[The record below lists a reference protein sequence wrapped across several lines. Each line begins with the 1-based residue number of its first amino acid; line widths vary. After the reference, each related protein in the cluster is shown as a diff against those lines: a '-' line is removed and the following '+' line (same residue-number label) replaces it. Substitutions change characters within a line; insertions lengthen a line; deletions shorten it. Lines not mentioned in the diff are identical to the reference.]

1 MSKGTFG
8 TGFTKKTCFS
18 LFEEDWNRIGH
29 FGVILWETQHE
40 QIDNLPGG
48 WTSPSKIS
56 FEVISIDIVPGP
68 SISGAKWLLKGFN
81 SPSLRVPFGRCWNM
95 SFCFLHFLP
104 PLKIRWD
111 VSRHMRRSRWLR
123 DDFPQLRLG
132 VGEMMWWEASV
143 TYFKVLPPDWWIFF
157 HETEIGL
164 VAISPNCHVF
174 LKFGGCGCCL
184 DIQWGFGR
192 SWGECMANSV
202 VDCFVSLQFAEVFSR
217 L

>member
-132 VGEMMWWEASV
+132 WVKWCDG
-143 TYFKVLPPDWWIFF
+143 KLPWHISKCFLRIGGFFFMKLKSDWWQSSKLPCFF
-157 HETEIGL
+157 KIRGMWLLSWYSMRVWSEL
-164 VAISPNCHVF
+164 
-174 LKFGGCGCCL
+174 
-184 DIQWGFGR
+184 GR
-192 SWGECMANSV
+192 VYGNSV